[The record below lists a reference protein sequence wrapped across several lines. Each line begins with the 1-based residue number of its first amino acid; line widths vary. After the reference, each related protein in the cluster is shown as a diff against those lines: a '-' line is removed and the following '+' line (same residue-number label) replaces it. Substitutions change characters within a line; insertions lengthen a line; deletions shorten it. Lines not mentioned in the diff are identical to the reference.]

1 MKRAV
6 WLALLMLGSTT
17 SWAGRPLSVDDANVN
32 ESGAGHVEMWVSR
45 EAAKGNLYNI
55 APAYAVADG
64 VEIGALL
71 SRDSAARETLT
82 ALQAKWRITAS
93 QDDGCNVAAAFGLA
107 RSSGSGDS
115 AAYLNGLLSCNGTAA
130 GNLHVNLG
138 GVKRSGVSLN
148 ASWSVALE
156 RAIGS
161 FTPHVEWFGEQ
172 GRSATFQIGARTEIS
187 KGLQLDGTVGRTAG
201 NAVYSVGTKVQF

>member
-1 MKRAV
+1 MLFRSLGSPNSGQLGRKTGQRSAIDPSV
-6 WLALLMLGSTT
+6 HPVTNLLKQLKMSSLFNNKAIWLALLGSTA

-71 SRDSAARETLT
+71 SRDSAAQETLT

-93 QDDGCNVAAAFGLA
+93 QRA
-107 RSSGSGDS
+107 RQQRHFSDRCTHRNLQGSATRRHRWPLCRQCGVQRWHES
-115 AAYLNGLLSCNGTAA
+115 AVLNGP
-130 GNLHVNLG
+130 
-138 GVKRSGVSLN
+138 
-148 ASWSVALE
+148 
-156 RAIGS
+156 I
-161 FTPHVEWFGEQ
+161 
-172 GRSATFQIGARTEIS
+172 
-187 KGLQLDGTVGRTAG
+187 
-201 NAVYSVGTKVQF
+201 